1 MLYRTKT
8 PSLLREVGKERV
20 KVTLIFAPAKKY
32 KWLNYI
38 LEPGFAHVR
47 AVVHLDGVD
56 VLVDPRVAYTSIHC
70 YPTLGK
76 IEPNEGETLVY
87 VDRLIDIYKMR
98 RVFGPLNCVE
108 TVKGL
113 IGLSKPGIFTPY
125 QLYKEVSHG
134 QHILSKS

>member
-8 PSLLREVGKERV
+8 HSLLKEAGKERV
-20 KVTLIFAPAKKY
+20 KATLIFASAKKY

-98 RVFGPLNCVE
+98 RLAGPLNCVE